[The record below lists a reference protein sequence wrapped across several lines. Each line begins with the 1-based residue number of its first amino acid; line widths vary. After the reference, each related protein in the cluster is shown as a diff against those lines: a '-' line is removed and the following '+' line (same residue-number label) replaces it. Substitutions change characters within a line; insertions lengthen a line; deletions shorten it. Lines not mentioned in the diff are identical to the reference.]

1 MEVTV
6 LQADNVPERPVL
18 DIRMGPSR
26 QQTPLEVNKLMSLP
40 HPGNYH
46 LPVEVGL
53 FERLVSQ
60 VLPVQEHGAREV
72 QIPVLPHPQL
82 GSPATQVR
90 LRIRS
95 TPMSD
100 RFADAEA
107 ALSSSSSGPRRSP
120 LGSSAPASLTIS
132 WGSNGSV
139 RDDQDMD
146 RMMDWFQGM
155 MGDVLREQPA
165 DPLVFM
171 LTKLRKKKEDT
182 AAQLSDLRSACT
194 ASPGSTTTNGYSTQ
208 DKAPQLLD
216 IRSACAASSTTLTIA
231 ASSSLGSTAVPSTS
245 SSCVSEVAQTGE
257 LSPQPGTPI
266 PRLPDT
272 PPPLGRSGRTL
283 GRQAAGAAAV
293 SGSEAAGAAAAAA
306 RSKAAEDPPIP
317 VRQRSNSKVAAHFC
331 ISLILQGSACQ
342 VAMQESW
349 REKARKD
356 VAAGMAKSAIA
367 RVSAVLLS
375 EASSGSL
382 SRCPSRQG
390 RKSTLGRPSLL
401 ITEAAASAARSAG
414 ERDLPTPIV
423 SLGGHRHSWGQWLA

>member
-18 DIRMGPSR
+18 DIRIGPSR
-26 QQTPLEVNKLMSLP
+26 QQTPLEVNKTMSLP
-40 HPGNYH
+40 DPGNYH

-120 LGSSAPASLTIS
+120 LGSSAPASLTNS

-182 AAQLSDLRSACT
+182 AAQLADLRSACT
-194 ASPGSTTTNGYSTQ
+194 ASAVSTTTTGYSTQ

-216 IRSACAASSTTLTIA
+216 IRSACAASATILTIA
-231 ASSSLGSTAVPSTS
+231 ASSSLGSTAAPSTS
-245 SSCVSEVAQTGE
+245 SSCVSEVAQAGE
-257 LSPQPGTPI
+257 LSPQPETPI

-283 GRQAAGAAAV
+283 GRQV
-293 SGSEAAGAAAAAA
+293 SEAAGAAAAAA

-317 VRQRSNSKVAAHFC
+317 VRQRSNSKVAARFS

-349 REKARKD
+349 REKARKE
-356 VAAGMAKSAIA
+356 VAEGMAKSAIA
-367 RVSAVLLS
+367 RVSAVLVS

-390 RKSTLGRPSLL
+390 RKSTLGRPSLH
-401 ITEAAASAARSAG
+401 ITEAAASAASSAV
-414 ERDLPTPIV
+414 ERDPIPTPIV
-423 SLGGHRHSWGQWLA
+423 SLGGYRHSWGQWLA